1 MKIKIFTVNP
11 FQMNCYLYYDEAGG
25 EGIIIDPA
33 AYEKHEEEE
42 IKSFVTD
49 NRINVN
55 YILNTHGHI
64 DHILGNRF
72 AKEAFRCPVL
82 IHRDDLFLIEDA
94 KPHGL
99 LFGINIDNV
108 PAPDDFITED
118 LIIKINNT
126 EIGFIHT
133 PGHTPGGVCIVDHS
147 NKIIFSGDT
156 IFLESIGRTDL
167 PGGNLD
173 ILIDSIKNKLFAKCG
188 DDYALY
194 PGHMEETTIGQEK
207 KYNSFL
213 R

>member
-11 FQMNCYLYYDEAGG
+11 FQINCYLYYDEDTG
-25 EGIIIDPA
+25 EGIIIDPG
-33 AYEKHEEEE
+33 AYDKYEEDE
-42 IKSFVTD
+42 ISNFVEYKK
-49 NRINVN
+49 IKIK
-55 YILNTHGHI
+55 YIINTHGHI
-64 DHILGNRF
+64 DHILGNKF
-72 AKEAFRCPVL
+72 AKEAFKCPVL

-99 LFGINIDNV
+99 VFGINIDSV
-108 PAPDDFITED
+108 PVPDDFITEE
-118 LIIKINNT
+118 LKIKINRT
-126 EIGFIHT
+126 EINFIHT
-133 PGHTPGGVCIVDHS
+133 PGHTPGGVCVVDHA

-167 PGGNLD
+167 PGGNID
-173 ILIDSIKNKLFAKCG
+173 ILLDSIKNKLFAKCG
-188 DDYALY
+188 DDYTLY